1 MMQVSEGLSVTI
13 FPDAKHEFLIPTK
26 DVANCYDINANT
38 LRSHK
43 SLNKDELIEGKHF
56 IDAVEIFDGMGVRR
70 KTTMWTKQG
79 VIRLGFYVKSERA
92 KLFRDWVERLV
103 VNFIEKKLPELPET
117 PKRKHNRL
125 TPERMIAI
133 MSKLCQVKDDAL
145 RIELAEL
152 ITGHES

>member
-1 MMQVSEGLSVTI
+1 
-13 FPDAKHEFLIPTK
+13 
-26 DVANCYDINANT
+26 
-38 LRSHK
+38 
-43 SLNKDELIEGKHF
+43 
-56 IDAVEIFDGMGVRR
+56 
-70 KTTMWTKQG
+70 
-79 VIRLGFYVKSERA
+79 LGFYVKSERA